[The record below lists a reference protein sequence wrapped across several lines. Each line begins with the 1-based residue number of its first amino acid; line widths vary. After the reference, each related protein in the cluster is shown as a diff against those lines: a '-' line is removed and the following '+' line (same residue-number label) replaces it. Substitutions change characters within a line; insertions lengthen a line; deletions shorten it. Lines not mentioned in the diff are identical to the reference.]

1 MLERVVFM
9 LKRTI
14 YCGALRE
21 SAIGKEETVCGWV
34 QTKRDMGGVVFID
47 LRDREGIL
55 QVVFDAR
62 ELSAEEFTAA
72 DRLKNETVIAVHGY
86 VRKRDPETVNPKL
99 ETGTVELRAK
109 QLEVISEADPLPF
122 SVEDG
127 TSNEALRLKYR
138 YLDLRRPEMIGRLKF
153 RHRVQ
158 KCAEDYLD
166 AHGFLSVETP
176 MLTKSTPEGAR
187 DYLVPSRVHNG
198 KFYALPQSPQIFK
211 QLLMVGGIDRYYQVA
226 RCFRDEDLRADR
238 QPEFTQVDM
247 EMSFV
252 EQEDVLQHLE
262 SMFKY
267 MFKELMGVEFP
278 GPFPRHTWTECMD
291 KYGSDKPDLRFDL
304 PIVDLTETVKDCG
317 FSVFKNALKKGG
329 VVRAIN
335 VRGHADF
342 TRTEIEMLTD
352 EALHLGAKGM
362 AWIAWRPTGEIYS
375 ILTKYFTQE
384 QMDAL
389 LSEMDAAPGDFI
401 LFSADKL
408 ATVRKVLGGLRL
420 KLADHLNLRRDE
432 WNILFVTDFPQFEY
446 SEEEERWV
454 STHHPF
460 TMPYP
465 EDVQYLLS
473 DPGRVRAQAFDVVLN
488 GIELGSGSVRIHQ
501 REVQN
506 LMFEALGF
514 SQEQIDERFGFMVN
528 AFRYGTPPHAGF
540 AFGLDRFVMQL
551 TKAASLRDVIAF
563 PKLKDAS
570 CPLTDAPNT
579 VDEEQLEVLGIGARD
594 ESGVMRGAKASK
606 DIQSGIDI
614 QHVADLSMLKI
625 PAGEQESIRKD
636 LLEVVAF
643 ADQLEKIDT
652 TGVEP
657 MAHIG
662 GLQNVWREDTV
673 RPSVNRDLLLE
684 NAPAKQDGYIFVPQ
698 VVE

>member
-1 MLERVVFM
+1 M

-14 YCGALRE
+14 YCGLVRQE
-21 SAIGKEETVCGWV
+21 AIGRTETVCGWV

-62 ELSAEEFTAA
+62 ELPPEQFTAA
-72 DRLKNETVIAVHGY
+72 DKLKNETVIAVRGY
-86 VRKRDPETVNPKL
+86 VRKRDEETYNPRL

-109 QLEVISEADPLPF
+109 ELQVISECDPLPF

-138 YLDLRRPEMIGRLKF
+138 YLDLRRPEMVSRLKF
-153 RHRVQ
+153 RHRIQ
-158 KCAEDYLD
+158 KCVEDYLD
-166 AHGFLSVETP
+166 GQGFLSVETP

-198 KFYALPQSPQIFK
+198 QFYALPQSPQIFK
-211 QLLMVGGIDRYYQVA
+211 QLLMVSGIDKYYQVA

-252 EQEDVLQHLE
+252 DQEDVLTHLE
-262 SMFKY
+262 NLFAY
-267 MFKELMGVEFP
+267 LFREVMGEEIQLP
-278 GPFPRHTWTECMD
+278 LPRKTWTECMD
-291 KYGSDKPDLRFDL
+291 VYGSDKPDLRFDL
-304 PIVDLTETVKDCG
+304 PIVDLTETVSDCG
-317 FSVFKNALKKGG
+317 FSVFQSALKKGG

-335 VRGHADF
+335 VPGRADF

-362 AWIAWRPTGEIYS
+362 AWIAWRPDGEIYS
-375 ILTKYFTQE
+375 ILTKYFSE
-384 QMDAL
+384 DGMRRL
-389 LSEMDAAPGDFI
+389 LDKMSAKPGDFI

-420 KLADHLNLRRDE
+420 KLADHLDLRRQE
-432 WNILFVTDFPQFEY
+432 WNLLLVTDFPQFEF
-446 SEEEERWV
+446 SEEENRWM

-465 EDVQYLLS
+465 EDVQYLLTE
-473 DPGRVRAQAFDVVLN
+473 PGRVRAQAYDVVLN
-488 GIELGSGSVRIHQ
+488 GVELGSGSVRIHDRQ
-501 REVQN
+501 VQET
-506 LMFEALGF
+506 MFEALGF
-514 SQEQIDERFGFMVN
+514 SQEQIRERFGFMVD

-540 AFGLDRFVMQL
+540 AFGLDRLVMLL
-551 TKAASLRDVIAF
+551 TGAASLRDVIAF
-563 PKLKDAS
+563 PKLGDAS
-570 CPLTDAPNT
+570 CPLTDAPST

-594 ESGVMRGAKASK
+594 ASGHMRGAKAI
-606 DIQSGIDI
+606 DRSGNGLDV
-614 QHVADLSMLKI
+614 QKVAELSMLDI
-625 PAGEQESIRKD
+625 SPAEEADMREGLRSMVEFAD
-636 LLEVVAF
+636 LLNQINTDNVA
-643 ADQLEKIDT
+643 
-652 TGVEP
+652 P
-657 MAHIG
+657 MAHIAA
-662 GLQNVWREDTV
+662 LQNVWREDVV
-673 RPSVNRDLLLE
+673 RTSYDRDLLLE
-684 NAPAKQDGYIFVPQ
+684 NAPAKEDGYIFVPQ

>member
-1 MLERVVFM
+1 M

-14 YCGALRE
+14 YCGAVRE
-21 SAIGKEETVCGWV
+21 DAIGRTETVSGWV

-47 LRDREGIL
+47 LRDREGVL

-62 ELSAEEFTAA
+62 ELPPEQFTAA
-72 DRLKNETVIAVHGY
+72 DRLKNETVIAVRGY
-86 VRKRDPETVNPKL
+86 VRQRDEETYNPRL

-109 QLEVISEADPLPF
+109 KLEILSECDPLPF

-127 TSNEALRLKYR
+127 TGNEALRLRYR
-138 YLDLRRPEMIGRLKF
+138 YLDLRRPEMVNRLKF

-198 KFYALPQSPQIFK
+198 QFYALPQSPQIFK
-211 QLLMVGGIDRYYQVA
+211 QLLMVGGIDKYYQVA

-252 EQEDVLQHLE
+252 DQEDVLTHLE
-262 SMFKY
+262 DMFAY
-267 MFKELMGVEFP
+267 LFREVMGEEIKLP
-278 GPFPRHTWTECMD
+278 LPRKTWTECMD
-291 KYGSDKPDLRFDL
+291 VYGSDKPDLRFEL
-304 PIVDLTETVKDCG
+304 PIVDLTETVADCG
-317 FSVFKNALKKGG
+317 FSVFQSALKKGG
-329 VVRAIN
+329 VVRGIN
-335 VRGHADF
+335 VRGRADF

-352 EALHLGAKGM
+352 EALQLGAKGM
-362 AWIAWRPTGEIYS
+362 AWIAWRPDGEIYS
-375 ILTKYFTQE
+375 ILTKYFSEDGMQRLLAA
-384 QMDAL
+384 MDAK
-389 LSEMDAAPGDFI
+389 PGDFI

-420 KLADHLNLRRDE
+420 KLADHLNLRREE
-432 WNILFVTDFPQFEY
+432 WNLLLVTDFPQFEF
-446 SEEEERWV
+446 SEEENRWM

-465 EDVQYLLS
+465 EDVQYLLTE
-473 DPGRVRAQAFDVVLN
+473 PGRVRAQAYDVVLN
-488 GIELGSGSVRIHQ
+488 GVELGSGSVRIHD
-501 REVQN
+501 RAVQEK
-506 LMFEALGF
+506 MFEALGF
-514 SQEQIDERFGFMVN
+514 SQEQIQERFGFMVD

-540 AFGLDRFVMQL
+540 AFGLDRLVMLL

-563 PKLKDAS
+563 PKLGDAS
-570 CPLTDAPNT
+570 CPLTDAPGT

-594 ESGVMRGAKASK
+594 ASGNMRGAKAV
-606 DIQSGIDI
+606 DRSGNGLDI
-614 QHVADLSMLKI
+614 QHVAELSMLAI
-625 PAGEQESIRKD
+625 SPAEEAEMQKG
-636 LLEVVAF
+636 LLEMVEF
-643 ADQLEKIDT
+643 AGQLSRLDT
-652 TGVEP
+652 TDVPP
-657 MAHIG
+657 MAHVAD
-662 GLQNVWREDTV
+662 LQNVWRSDTV
-673 RPSVNRDLLLE
+673 RASFDRDLLLE
-684 NAPAKQDGYIFVPQ
+684 NAPAREDGYIFVPQ